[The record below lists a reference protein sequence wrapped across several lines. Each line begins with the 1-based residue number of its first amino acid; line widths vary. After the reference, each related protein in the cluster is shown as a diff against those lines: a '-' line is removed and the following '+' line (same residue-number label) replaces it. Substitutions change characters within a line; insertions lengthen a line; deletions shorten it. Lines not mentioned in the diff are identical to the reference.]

1 MVPQEVLYDLL
12 VVGVGEEAGHHHRR
26 PVVVVPAVDDRVLPD
41 QQLDVLVVADLGREV
56 EGAHLGPVLVV
67 DVHRVAQEES
77 GGGRWFLEISSY
89 VRVTR
94 SSCVGVQGDTSRSS
108 KPIIDIDLKVA
119 F

>member
-1 MVPQEVLYDLL
+1 MLPQEVLDDLL

-26 PVVVVPAVDDRVLPD
+26 PVVVVAAVDDRVLPD

-67 DVHRVAQEES
+67 NVHRVAQEES

-94 SSCVGVQGDTSRSS
+94 SSCVGVQGDTSS
-108 KPIIDIDLKVA
+108 
-119 F
+119 